1 MSYITFTNRSLLC
14 AVMLPQVTGELTEFI
29 GAALAV
35 FATCTNRVNA
45 VELTRVIG
53 FHPRNLTYL

>member
-1 MSYITFTNRSLLC
+1 
-14 AVMLPQVTGELTEFI
+14 MLPQVRGELTEFI

-45 VELTRVIG
+45 VELMRVIG